1 MELMKMLV
9 VGMMTTDLEWNLNEL
24 AESFL
29 HPVLVSGGVVAQDQV
44 QTRFEV
50 ALIIMRMK
58 RNDLKVVSRG
68 WNDKLDE
75 PART

>member
-1 MELMKMLV
+1 MKMLV
-9 VGMMTTDLEWNLNEL
+9 VEMMTTDLERNLNEL
-24 AESFL
+24 AESFF

-58 RNDLKVVSRG
+58 RNDSKVVSRG

-75 PART
+75 PALT

>member
-1 MELMKMLV
+1 MKMLV
-9 VGMMTTDLEWNLNEL
+9 VEMMTTDLERNLNEL
-24 AESFL
+24 AESFF

-50 ALIIMRMK
+50 ALIIMRMM
-58 RNDLKVVSRG
+58 NDLKVVSRG